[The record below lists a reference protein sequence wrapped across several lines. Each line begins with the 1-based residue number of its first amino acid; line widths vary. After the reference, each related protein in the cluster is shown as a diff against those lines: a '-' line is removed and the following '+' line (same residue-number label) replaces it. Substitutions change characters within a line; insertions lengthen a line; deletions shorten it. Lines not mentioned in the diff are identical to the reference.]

1 MSEKTEKRRSKL
13 YLKNKQ
19 IIKKKK
25 KNAAKAHCSKAL
37 SMK

>member
-19 IIKKKK
+19 IIKTK

>member
-25 KNAAKAHCSKAL
+25 AAKAQCFKAL